1 MVKFYNMYLRVSEDV
16 PDKDVSAKKLPNGRY
31 QLVGKSK
38 KSPGKKLYKFESKE
52 DAIKY

>member
-16 PDKDVSAKKLPNGRY
+16 PDKDVSSKKIKGGRY

-38 KSPGKKLYKFESKE
+38 KSPGKKLYKFASEA
-52 DAIKY
+52 DAKKY